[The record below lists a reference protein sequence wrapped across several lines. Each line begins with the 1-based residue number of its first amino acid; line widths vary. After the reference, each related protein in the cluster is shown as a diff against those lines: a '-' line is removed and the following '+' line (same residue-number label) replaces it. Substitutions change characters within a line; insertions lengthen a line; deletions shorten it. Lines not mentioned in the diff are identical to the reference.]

1 MLNKSIAYRLSIY
14 VSLAVISVFI
24 TFIVINYYFNKKLLK
39 ENIENE
45 AIGKSSEIIM
55 KVEKYVVST
64 EEITSNISEQI
75 VFYGQN
81 NNAELL
87 VSTLMGKY
95 KFLNAIYVN
104 IDSGV
109 PNLEYRNYMVFRDK
123 DSIIFKKDI
132 KTLYH
137 CEAEEK
143 IIDQI
148 KNKTITS
155 WTEPFLCPE
164 NQNVVVS
171 FYSPIKFIN
180 KNNNI
185 SVIGEV
191 ICELSLHNLND
202 SVNSIKIGDEG
213 RGFAFLVSKNGNYI
227 THPRKELILTQNIFT
242 ISDDIYDKEKTNFI
256 DILGL
261 KLTGSM
267 IAYPET
273 LGSEK
278 SWIYYTPIKEIE
290 WSLIFVMPYNELYEN
305 LYLSLL
311 KMLLFSV
318 LGILVIFLIVTYITN
333 KLIEPLSTVT
343 SQLEKFSSLPNQ
355 NINGTLNEVKLVSQS
370 LNYLKSRQEKYLA
383 NQKQEQLKN
392 HQLKEDLLLASE
404 VQMSLIKMDFPAF
417 LDINEIDLFA
427 TYKPAKVVS
436 GDLFDYFFIDNDNL
450 LFTIGDVS
458 GKGIPAAIFMSVA
471 QTIIKNNAVV
481 KKAKTIVN
489 KTNAELFT
497 SNMHQFFLTLFLGI
511 FNVKTGVLNYCNAA
525 HTSTFILKSN
535 GNIYELN
542 KSHGLP
548 LGLYP
553 DKKYSDSTV
562 SIEKGDS
569 IILFTDGV
577 TELEDG
583 NKLHFG
589 DERFKENVSQLTGLK
604 PKEMIKSIE
613 KSLDIFKGEAIQ
625 SDDLTLLILK
635 YNS

>member
-1 MLNKSIAYRLSIY
+1 
-14 VSLAVISVFI
+14 
-24 TFIVINYYFNKKLLK
+24 
-39 ENIENE
+39 
-45 AIGKSSEIIM
+45 
-55 KVEKYVVST
+55 
-64 EEITSNISEQI
+64 
-75 VFYGQN
+75 
-81 NNAELL
+81 
-87 VSTLMGKY
+87 MGKY

-180 KNNNI
+180 KNNKI

-191 ICELSLHNLND
+191 ICELWLHNLND